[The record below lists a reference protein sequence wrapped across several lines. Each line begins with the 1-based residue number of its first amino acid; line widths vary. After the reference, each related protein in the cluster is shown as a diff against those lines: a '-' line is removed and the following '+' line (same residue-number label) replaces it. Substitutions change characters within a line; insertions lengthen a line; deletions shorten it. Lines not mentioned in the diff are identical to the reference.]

1 MKRSGTAVAALLALL
16 APAAQAQQADPAAQT
31 SGLGEVMV
39 SGNRLNAPYAQQDRP
54 VIGLRRKADSAVMTL
69 YIASDTREAAIRT
82 QEIYSVLLAAMDKA
96 SAAGLELV
104 SGGVP
109 IQRVT
114 RDNYKLLPLL
124 GAGRVDTS
132 QVQVLVKA
140 RLDGSASATE
150 ARLRAFIAGLKGTGR
165 ATVSTPGGIALTV
178 INPDQYRDAIVLLVA
193 DEAKRNAAI
202 FGPDFTFSLTGIDG
216 QLAWSQVSSSEV
228 MLYIPY
234 RYTILPK
241 R

>member
-1 MKRSGTAVAALLALL
+1 
-16 APAAQAQQADPAAQT
+16 
-31 SGLGEVMV
+31 
-39 SGNRLNAPYAQQDRP
+39 
-54 VIGLRRKADSAVMTL
+54 VMTL
-69 YIASDTREAAIRT
+69 YISSDTRDAAIRT
-82 QEIYSVLLAAMDKA
+82 QEIYTVLLAAMDKA

-114 RDNYKLLPLL
+114 RDNYKLLPLM

-132 QVQVLVKA
+132 QVQLLVKA
-140 RLDGSASATE
+140 RLEGTAGATE
-150 ARLRAFIAGLKGTGR
+150 ARLRTFIAGLKGTGR
-165 ATVSTPGGIALTV
+165 ATIGTPGGIALTV
-178 INPDQYRDAIVLLVA
+178 IDPDQYRDAIVRLVA

-202 FGPDFTFSLTGIDG
+202 FGADFTFSLTGIDG
-216 QLAWSQVSSSEV
+216 QLAWSQVSPSEV

>member
-1 MKRSGTAVAALLALL
+1 MKRSRITAAALLALSI
-16 APAAQAQQADPAAQT
+16 PAAQAQQVEPAAQAV
-31 SGLGEVMV
+31 GLGEVMV

-54 VIGLRRKADSAVMTL
+54 VIGLRRRADSAVMSL
-69 YIASDTREAAIRT
+69 FIASDTREAATRT
-82 QEIYSVLLAAMDKA
+82 QEIYTVLLAAMDKA

-114 RDNYKLLPLL
+114 RDNYKRLPLM

-140 RLDGSASATE
+140 RLDGSATATE
-150 ARLRAFIAGLKGTGR
+150 ARLRTFIAGLKGTGR

-178 INPDQYRDAIVLLVA
+178 IDPDQYRDAIVRLVA

-216 QLAWSQVSSSEV
+216 QLNWSQVSSSEV

>member
-1 MKRSGTAVAALLALL
+1 MKRSGIAALALLAL
-16 APAAQAQQADPAAQT
+16 AIPAAQAQPSESAAQST
-31 SGLGEVMV
+31 GLGEVMV
-39 SGNRLNAPYAQQDRP
+39 SGNRLSAPYAQQDRP
-54 VIGLRRKADSAVMTL
+54 VIGLRRRADSAVMTL
-69 YIASDTREAAIRT
+69 YISSDTRDAAIRT
-82 QEIYSVLLAAMDKA
+82 QEIYTVLLAAMDKA

-114 RDNYKLLPLL
+114 RDNYKLLPLM

-132 QVQVLVKA
+132 QVQLLVKA
-140 RLDGSASATE
+140 RLEGTAGATE
-150 ARLRAFIAGLKGTGR
+150 ARLRTFIAGLKGTGR
-165 ATVSTPGGIALTV
+165 ATIGTPGGIALTV
-178 INPDQYRDAIVLLVA
+178 IDPDQYRETIVRLVA
-193 DEAKRNAAI
+193 EEAKRNAAM
-202 FGPDFTFSLTGIDG
+202 FGPEFSYHVTGIDG
-216 QLAWSQVSSSEV
+216 QLAWSQVSPSEV

>member
-1 MKRSGTAVAALLALL
+1 MKRSGTAAAALLALL

-54 VIGLRRKADSAVMTL
+54 VIGLRRRADSAVMTL
-69 YIASDTREAAIRT
+69 YIASDTREAATRT
-82 QEIYSVLLAAMDKA
+82 QEIYTVLLAAMDKA
-96 SAAGLELV
+96 SATGLELV

-150 ARLRAFIAGLKGTGR
+150 ARLRTFITGLKGTGR

-178 INPDQYRDAIVLLVA
+178 INPDQYRDDIVRLVA
-193 DEAKRNAAI
+193 EEAKRNAAI